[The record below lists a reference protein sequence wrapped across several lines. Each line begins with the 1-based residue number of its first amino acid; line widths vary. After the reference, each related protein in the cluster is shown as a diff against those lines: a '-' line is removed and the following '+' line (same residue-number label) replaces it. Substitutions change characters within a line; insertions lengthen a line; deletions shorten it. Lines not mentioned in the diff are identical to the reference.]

1 MKIRLFPTCLIG
13 FLIVFATGN
22 SFSQNVGIG
31 LTSPNRAKFEVSG
44 TVGITSGIIG
54 GDGAGVSF
62 QRNSPSIGFNQYY
75 DNTSRYIS
83 NGRAFV
89 IWLDILTG
97 SLNYDVFRTA
107 GNANDAATPE
117 RVMTIAYNGN
127 VSLNA
132 AEANA
137 SLFVAHSPSFPT
149 TRFRGTTY
157 NSDFYRTGV
166 GNFDTYINGGKAGS
180 DIYIS
185 DVGTGNV
192 YLGGSG
198 GHKIGLNAGS
208 LNGLDIRQVGGRGFV
223 LVEPSTFHNWE
234 FVTIKNLTEPGSDFY
249 VFYNG
254 ENKGNF
260 FHIDGTYS
268 PISDRRLK
276 KNIKPLE
283 NILSGLMELKP
294 VTYRMKHGPD
304 TSKTIGFIAQQ
315 VQKIFPQLV
324 EHIHDANTG
333 FAGLDELY
341 TMNYDAI
348 APLLIKAINEQQ
360 EKISVLKEKNNA
372 LKKRIE
378 AVEKSIIQ

>member
-1 MKIRLFPTCLIG
+1 MKRNQFILFSICVLC
-13 FLIVFATGN
+13 FFNA
-22 SFSQNVGIG
+22 FSQNVGIG
-31 LTSPNRAKFEVSG
+31 LTNPTRAKFEVSG
-44 TVGITSGIIG
+44 AVGITSGIIG

-75 DNTSRYIS
+75 DNTNRYMS
-83 NGRAFV
+83 NGRAFI

-97 SLNYDVFRTA
+97 SLYYDIFRTS

-117 RVMTIAYNGN
+117 RVMTITYNGN

-137 SLFVAHSPSFPT
+137 SFFVAHHSSFPT
-149 TRFRGTTY
+149 IRLRGTTY
-157 NSDFYRTGV
+157 SSEFYRNVAG
-166 GNFDTYINGGKAGS
+166 FDTHITGGKAGS
-180 DIYIS
+180 NLYLN
-185 DVGTGNV
+185 DVGTTGNV
-192 YLGGSG
+192 YLCGPN
-198 GHKIGLNAGS
+198 GHKLGVNQAAS
-208 LNGLDIRQVGGRGFV
+208 NGLDIRQVGGRGFV
-223 LVEPSTFHNWE
+223 LVEPTTFHNWE

-276 KNIKPLE
+276 KNIEPLK
-283 NILSGLMELKP
+283 NVLPGIMQLKP
-294 VTYRMKHGPD
+294 VTYKMKYGPD
-304 TSKTIGFIAQQ
+304 TSRTIGFIAQQ

-324 EHIHDANTG
+324 EHIQGTNTG
-333 FAGLDELY
+333 FEGIEELY

-348 APLLIKAINEQQ
+348 TPLLIKAINEQQ
-360 EKISVLKEKNNA
+360 QKIALLKEKNNA

-378 AVEKSIIQ
+378 AIEKSITQ

>member
-1 MKIRLFPTCLIG
+1 MKQILTALF
-13 FLIVFATGN
+13 FLFTASTY
-22 SFSQNVGIG
+22 SFSQNVGVG
-31 LTSPNRAKFEVSG
+31 LTNPTRAKLEVSG
-44 TVGITSGIIG
+44 VAGITSGIIG

-62 QRNSPSIGFNQYY
+62 LRNSPSIGFNQYY
-75 DNTSRYIS
+75 DNTNRYMS

-97 SLNYDVFRTA
+97 SLNYDIFRTA

-132 AEANA
+132 AEANT
-137 SLFVAHSPSFPT
+137 SFFVAHSPAFPT
-149 TRFRGTTY
+149 IRFRGTTY
-157 NSDFYRTGV
+157 SSEFYRNVAG
-166 GNFDTYINGGKAGS
+166 FDTHITGGKAGS
-180 DIYIS
+180 NLYIG

-192 YLGGSG
+192 YLCGAN
-198 GHKIGLNAGS
+198 GHRLGVNLNAS
-208 LNGLDIRQVGGRGFV
+208 NGLDIRQVGGRGFV
-223 LVEPSTFHNWE
+223 LVEPTTFHNWE
-234 FVTIKNLTEPGSDFY
+234 FVTIKNLTEPGSDHY
-249 VFYNG
+249 VMYNG

-276 KNIKPLE
+276 KNIEPLK
-283 NILSGLMELKP
+283 NVLSGIMQLKP
-294 VTYRMKHGPD
+294 VAYKMKYGPD

-315 VQKIFPQLV
+315 VKKIFPQLV
-324 EHIHDANTG
+324 EHIQDTNTG
-333 FAGLDELY
+333 FEGLDELY
-341 TMNYDAI
+341 TMNYDGI

-360 EKISVLKEKNNA
+360 GKISLLKEKNNA